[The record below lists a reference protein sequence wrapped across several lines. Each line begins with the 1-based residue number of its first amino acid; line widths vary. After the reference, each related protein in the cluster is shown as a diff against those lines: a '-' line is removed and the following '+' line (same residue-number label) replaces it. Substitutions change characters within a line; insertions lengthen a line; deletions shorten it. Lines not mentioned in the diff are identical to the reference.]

1 LQRIRVAYRRAR
13 RTMKPITATSAVEF
27 LIWLLIAASAIA
39 ILAKRLRAPYTVALV
54 AGLMLSALRLPH
66 LSPLAPGQRPDG

>member
-1 LQRIRVAYRRAR
+1 
-13 RTMKPITATSAVEF
+13 MKPITATSAVEF

-54 AGLMLSALRLPH
+54 AGGLILLGLCCLPHELSGLSADR
-66 LSPLAPGQRPDG
+66 A